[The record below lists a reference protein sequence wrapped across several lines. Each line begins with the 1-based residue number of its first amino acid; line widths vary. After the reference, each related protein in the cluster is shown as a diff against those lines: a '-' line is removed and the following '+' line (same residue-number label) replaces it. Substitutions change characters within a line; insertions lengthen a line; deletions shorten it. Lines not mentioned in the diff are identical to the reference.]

1 MRLCLCVLLA
11 GVLGGCSTD
20 CGDVWDPLDRDWC
33 WSDESASAAQAGD
46 LSRANRLLGNV
57 SSDRVRAATTERI
70 VTIAPPGIDRAS
82 ALQLCDALASAN
94 ASRCRDSWDR
104 PEMWVSW

>member
-1 MRLCLCVLLA
+1 MRLCSCVLLA
-11 GVLGGCSTD
+11 CALEGCATD

-33 WSDESASAAQAGD
+33 WSDASAAAADGGD
-46 LSRANRLLGNV
+46 LSRATRLLGNV

-70 VTIAPPGIDRAS
+70 VTIAPPGINRLS

-94 ASRCRDSWDR
+94 ALRCRDSWDR
-104 PEMWVSW
+104 AEMWGGR